1 MCTVTIIPTRDG
13 FRLATNR
20 DERRTRPAAIP
31 PSTRLFGERHA
42 LSPTDPLGGGTWVA
56 ATETGMVFTVLNGN
70 PFPMPSM
77 PPKEHLVSRGLIIPS
92 IASAPSISGAVAL
105 TENLPLERLAP
116 FRLVVCDGRT
126 IVEAWWAREQL
137 SLHRRDIAP
146 SCWVSSGLGDHLVQ
160 ARHPLFKE
168 MVADAGATPDAQDA
182 FHTHRWPDNPR
193 VSVLMEREDART
205 VSRTVVELVKGDSAT
220 MRYTDDRG
228 VVVAR
233 LSLSRAD
240 SRIEQAARRTT

>member
-31 PSTRLFGERHA
+31 PSARMFGERKA
-42 LSPTDPLGGGTWVA
+42 LSPTDPLGGGTWIAV
-56 ATETGMVFTVLNGN
+56 TESGMVFTVLNGN
-70 PFPMPSM
+70 PFPMPPM

-116 FRLVVCDGRT
+116 FRLVVSDGRT
-126 IVEAWWAREQL
+126 IVEAWWARAQL
-137 SLHRRDIAP
+137 SLHRREIAP

-168 MVADAGATPDAQDA
+168 MVADAGANPDAQDA

-205 VSRTVVELVKGDSAT
+205 VSRTVVEVVMGDSAT